1 MKKTILIIIA
11 TLMAAGQI
19 QAQQRDRRVDLEV
32 ECGRSASVAPDGSIW
47 ICTMCGDVY
56 KADSIGASWRTL
68 MKKKDIWSDIHLECV
83 VPFDRN
89 TAVTMGFKKYL
100 LRTST
105 GDTVWE
111 RIPYKSLK
119 GQEWFHPGWRGE
131 GGRMWAGSQD
141 GLLLFSADSGRTFTT
156 LRDTAFE
163 RKQGIDDIYML
174 SADSGWIA
182 GHGNRIYS
190 TTDNW
195 RTVRRWATP
204 LDQKL
209 YTVTDPHDQYWVNRV
224 RTWNATDRERTNMR
238 TWNATDRERT
248 NTFRQNYLLVHEA
261 YWSFIT
267 PMGEKLHWQR
277 TPFNLQPDF
286 EVDTAAGHLWAR
298 DSVGH
303 MVVFFSPQ
311 RWKTFDLQAMQI
323 AGIHQGRAYCLT
335 AWGIVAIDTA
345 GRMDTC
351 GFYTEERTLEEAFAE
366 MEKEYEAY
374 GYTPHRG
381 FTHSGHQWRYD
392 YNSVYLKDE
401 KGWYRIAKP
410 LGISAMHPDPDREDR
425 VIILR
430 GEKNYSVDT
439 AGRIEPYTYRQP
451 MTRFLESGLQG
462 VQITTYYTGCFHHED
477 HTIAYTRDGDR
488 LRETKN
494 TIDSNRWVSRHFP
507 ADTLERALMR
517 LGKAY
522 SLFPT
527 PADFGLQEGDVNLEK
542 ALLYEPYGCT
552 SGAGYNILFINGKGD
567 TLQAYGSSYEE
578 CGDYFPWML
587 PMRFSGSHM
596 AFVTYQPLL
605 WQALRPMMPE
615 GMRLRGFLS
624 NSSLVD
630 LRPGDL
636 LFFSEE
642 GAMGNAIKAS
652 TGKYTHVALVE
663 SVDDTVWI
671 IDATQR
677 YGVSRRPLTT
687 KYGSSDFPDVYRFKY
702 GCFSIDSVLARARSF
717 IGQPYDNAFLPD
729 NGALYCSE
737 LVYEVFL
744 NDCSDKGKHLIE
756 AKPMNWRDKN
766 GNLPKYWKKHFKKLG
781 MPVPEG
787 VPGTNP
793 TDLSRSPMLHK
804 LN

>member
-1 MKKTILIIIA
+1 MKKTILIIIT

-32 ECGRSASVAPDGSIW
+32 ECGRKASVAPDGSIW

-56 KADSIGASWRTL
+56 KADGIGTSWRTL

-89 TAVTMGFKKYL
+89 TAVTMGFKEYL

-111 RIPYKSLK
+111 HIPYESMKR
-119 GQEWFHPGWRGE
+119 QEWFHPGWRGE

-209 YTVTDPHDQYWVNRV
+209 YTVTNPHDQYWVTCV
-224 RTWNATDRERTNMR
+224 RSW
-238 TWNATDRERT
+238 
-248 NTFRQNYLLVHEA
+248 QNYLLVHEA

-267 PMGEKLHWQR
+267 PLGDTLHWQR
-277 TPFNLQPDF
+277 TPFNLQNDF
-286 EVDTAAGHLWAR
+286 EVDTATGCLWAR

-335 AWGIVAIDTA
+335 AWGVVAIDTA

-366 MEKEYEAY
+366 REKEYETY
-374 GYTPHRG
+374 GFTPHRG

-392 YNSVYLKDE
+392 YNSVYMKDE
-401 KGWYRIAKP
+401 KGWYRIAKS

-439 AGRIEPYTYRQP
+439 AGRIESYTYHQP
-451 MTRFLESGLQG
+451 LTRFLESGLQG

-517 LGKAY
+517 LGEAY

-527 PADFGLQEGDVNLEK
+527 PADFGLQEGDVDLEK
-542 ALLYEPYGCT
+542 ALLYDPYGCT
-552 SGAGYNILFINGKGD
+552 SGAGYNILFVNGKGD
-567 TLQAYGSSYEE
+567 TLQAYGSSNEE

-587 PMRFSGSHM
+587 PMRFAGSHM
-596 AFVTYQPLL
+596 DFVTYQPLL
-605 WQALRPMMPE
+605 WQALRPMMPK
-615 GMRLRGFLS
+615 GMMLRDFLS
-624 NSSLVD
+624 NNSLID

-642 GAMGNAIKAS
+642 GAMDNAIKAS
-652 TGKYTHVALVE
+652 TGQYTHVAMVE
-663 SVDDTVWI
+663 SLGQRDTVWI
-671 IDATQR
+671 IDATQKH
-677 YGVSRRPLTT
+677 GVSRRPYIF
-687 KYGSSDFPDVYRFKY
+687 KIDNHPDVYRVDF
-702 GCFSIDSVLARARSF
+702 RAAFYADDAIRRAHSF

-737 LVYEVFL
+737 LIYECYRHIA
-744 NDCSDKGKHLIE
+744 DSDTHLFE
-756 AKPMNWRDKN
+756 SKPMNWRDAN
-766 GNLPKYWKKHFKKLG
+766 GKLPDYWKKHFEKLG
-781 MPVPEG
+781 IPIPEG

-793 TDLSRSPMLHK
+793 TDLSRSPLLRK
-804 LN
+804 L

>member
-1 MKKTILIIIA
+1 MKIIIFIA
-11 TLMAAGQI
+11 ILLLTI
-19 QAQQRDRRVDLEV
+19 NVFAQQRDRRVDLEV
-32 ECGRSASVAPDGSIW
+32 QCGRSASVAPDGSIW
-47 ICTMCGDVY
+47 ICTKCGDAY

-68 MKKKDIWSDIHLECV
+68 MKKKDVWSHIHLECM

-89 TAVTMGFKKYL
+89 TAVTMGFEKYL

-131 GGRMWAGSQD
+131 GGRMWTGSQD
-141 GLLLFSADSGRTFTT
+141 GLLLFSADSGRTFTA

-224 RTWNATDRERTNMR
+224 RTWNATDRERTN
-238 TWNATDRERT
+238 
-248 NTFRQNYLLVHEA
+248 TFRQNHLLVHEA

-298 DSVGH
+298 DSMDHVA
-303 MVVFFSPQ
+303 VFFNPQ
-311 RWKTFDLQAMQI
+311 RWKTFDLQAEQI

-335 AWGIVAIDTA
+335 KWGIVAIDTA

-351 GFYTEERTLEEAFAE
+351 GFYTEEKTISEMFDEKIAE
-366 MEKEYEAY
+366 YSQY
-374 GYTPHRG
+374 GSDYAARLFPT
-381 FTHSGHQWRYD
+381 FTHGSRLWRTD
-392 YNSVYLKDE
+392 GTSIYLQDAL
-401 KGWYRIAKP
+401 GWYRVAKP
-410 LGISAMHPDPDREDR
+410 LGIREMHADPDREDR
-425 VIILR
+425 VVILR
-430 GEKNYSVDT
+430 SDGMNYSIDT

-451 MTRFLESGLQG
+451 LARFLESGLQG
-462 VQITTYYTGCFHHED
+462 AEIQTYVGGCFHFDEHRI
-477 HTIAYTRDGDR
+477 TYTRNGDL
-488 LRETKN
+488 LRETEN
-494 TIDSNRWVSRHFP
+494 TVESKRHTKRTFP
-507 ADTLERALMR
+507 VEVLESSLRR
-517 LGKAY
+517 LGEVYDRFLSA
-522 SLFPT
+522 T
-527 PADFGLQEGDVNLEK
+527 DFGLQEGDVDLHK
-542 ALLYEPYGCT
+542 ALAHNGGCT
-552 SGAGYNILFINGKGD
+552 SYSGYRIIFTNRQGD
-567 TLQAYGSSYEE
+567 TLQVDGNSNAD
-578 CGDYFPWML
+578 CGEYFPWML
-587 PMRFSGSHM
+587 PMKVAGGGES
-596 AFVTYQPLL
+596 FVTYQPTL
-605 WQALRPMMPE
+605 WQTLRPMMPE
-615 GMRLRGFLS
+615 GMMHRRFLNN
-624 NSSLVD
+624 NSLFD

-636 LFFSEE
+636 LFFSDTT
-642 GAMGNAIKAS
+642 GMGSAVRES
-652 TGKYTHVALVE
+652 TGEYTHVALVE

-687 KYGSSDFPDVYRFKY
+687 KYGSSDFPDVYRFKS

-737 LVYEVFL
+737 LVYEVFFD
-744 NDCSDKGKHLIE
+744 DCSEKGKHLLE

-766 GNLPKYWKKHFKKLG
+766 GNLPQYWQEHFKRLG

-793 TDLSRSPMLHK
+793 TDLSRSPMLRK
-804 LN
+804 K

>member
-1 MKKTILIIIA
+1 
-11 TLMAAGQI
+11 
-19 QAQQRDRRVDLEV
+19 
-32 ECGRSASVAPDGSIW
+32 
-47 ICTMCGDVY
+47 
-56 KADSIGASWRTL
+56 
-68 MKKKDIWSDIHLECV
+68 
-83 VPFDRN
+83 
-89 TAVTMGFKKYL
+89 
-100 LRTST
+100 
-105 GDTVWE
+105 
-111 RIPYKSLK
+111 
-119 GQEWFHPGWRGE
+119 
-131 GGRMWAGSQD
+131 MWAGSQD

-224 RTWNATDRERTNMR
+224 RTWNATDRERTN
-238 TWNATDRERT
+238 
-248 NTFRQNYLLVHEA
+248 TFRQNHLLVHEA

-267 PMGEKLHWQR
+267 PMGEKMHWQR

-311 RWKTFDLQAMQI
+311 RWKTFDLQAEQI

-351 GFYTEERTLEEAFAE
+351 GFYTEEKTLDEVFDE

-439 AGRIEPYTYRQP
+439 AGRHEPYTYRQP

-587 PMRFSGSHM
+587 PMRFAGSHM

-605 WQALRPMMPE
+605 WQTLRPMMPE
-615 GMRLRGFLS
+615 GMMHRRFLNN
-624 NSSLVD
+624 NSLFD
-630 LRPGDL
+630 LRPCDL
-636 LFFSEE
+636 LFFPDT
-642 GAMGNAIKAS
+642 AA
-652 TGKYTHVALVE
+652 TGEYTHVALVE

-671 IDATQR
+671 IDATPQN
-677 YGVSRRPLTT
+677 GVSRRPFLR
-687 KYGSSDFPDVYRFKY
+687 KEYDGNLLPDVYRFEHTY
-702 GCFSIDSVLARARSF
+702 FYFDSVLARARAF
-717 IGQPYDNAFLPD
+717 IGQPYDNDFLPD
-729 NGALYCSE
+729 NGALYDSE
-737 LVYEVFL
+737 LIYECYLDDV
-744 NDCSDKGKHLIE
+744 NEDKTDRHLLE
-756 AKPMNWRDKN
+756 ATPMHRRNKN
-766 GNLPKYWKKHFKKLG
+766 V
-781 MPVPEG
+781 M
-787 VPGTNP
+787 GTTP
-793 TDLSRSPMLHK
+793 TSLSQSKRLRE
-804 LN
+804 L

>member
-1 MKKTILIIIA
+1 MKKTILIIALLLA
-11 TLMAAGQI
+11 TVAQG
-19 QAQQRDRRVDLEV
+19 QQRDRRVDLTIS
-32 ECGRSASVAPDGSIW
+32 CGYRIDLSTTGRLW
-47 ICTMCGDVY
+47 IGTRCGDIFT
-56 KADSIGASWRTL
+56 ADSIGATWRTAI
-68 MKKKDIWSDIHLECV
+68 KDEDPMHIGGASLERIAAFGDDI
-83 VPFDRN
+83 
-89 TAVTMGFKKYL
+89 AVAAGYMDGEGYV
-100 LRTST
+100 LRTTT
-105 GDTVWE
+105 GGAVWDTVQVDTNLVWVHGFC
-111 RIPYKSLK
+111 Y
-119 GQEWFHPGWRGE
+119 HAD
-131 GGRMWAGSQD
+131 GRMWMAAASGRQYECMAYSTDRGQSFTTLMPPFAD
-141 GLLLFSADSGRTFTT
+141 PNDDEGGVEELYMVTADSGF
-156 LRDTAFE
+156 
-163 RKQGIDDIYML
+163 
-174 SADSGWIA
+174 A
-182 GHGNRIYS
+182 GTYGGSIYS
-190 TTDNW
+190 TSDNW
-195 RTVRRWATP
+195 RTAHQWANP
-204 LDQKL
+204 IEQGLMEKDI
-209 YTVTDPHDQYWVNRV
+209 YSDSWVNRI
-224 RTWNATDRERTNMR
+224 RPWRGWLIATLSQS
-238 TWNATDRERT
+238 
-248 NTFRQNYLLVHEA
+248 TFC
-261 YWSFIT
+261 T
-267 PMGEKLHWQR
+267 PMGSSPKWQ
-277 TPFNLQPDF
+277 TLPWATY
-286 EVDTAAGHLWAR
+286 EVDTVSGNLWVIS
-298 DSVGH
+298 DSGQLLYLTDMNHHRLVLDRVDGSIIGTLGGSIYLRTLKG
-303 MVVFFSPQ
+303 VVRVSP
-311 RWKTFDLQAMQI
+311 D
-323 AGIHQGRAYCLT
+323 GRT
-335 AWGIVAIDTA
+335 
-345 GRMDTC
+345 DTC
-351 GFYTEERTLEEAFAE
+351 GFYTEEKTISE
-366 MEKEYEAY
+366 M
-374 GYTPHRG
+374 
-381 FTHSGHQWRYD
+381 F
-392 YNSVYLKDE
+392 DE
-401 KGWYRIAKP
+401 KTAKYGKYAAEYLPTFSHGGRLWRTDGTSIYLQDALGWYRVAKP
-410 LGISAMHPDPDREDR
+410 LGIREMHADPDREDR
-425 VIILR
+425 VVILR
-430 GEKNYSVDT
+430 GDGMNYSVDT
-439 AGRIEPYTYRQP
+439 AGHIEPYTYRQP
-451 MTRFLESGLQG
+451 MTRFLESGLQS
-462 VQITTYYTGCFHHED
+462 VEITTYYTGCFHHED

-567 TLQAYGSSYEE
+567 TLQAYGSSYKE

-587 PMRFSGSHM
+587 PMRFTGSHM

-605 WQALRPMMPE
+605 WQTLRPMMPE

-652 TGKYTHVALVE
+652 TGQYTHVAMVE
-663 SVDDTVWI
+663 SLGYRDTVWI
-671 IDATQR
+671 IDATQKH
-677 YGVSRRPLTT
+677 GVSRRPLTI

-744 NDCSDKGKHLIE
+744 DDCSDKGKHLIE

-793 TDLSRSPMLHK
+793 TDLSRSPMLNK
-804 LN
+804 VL

>member
-1 MKKTILIIIA
+1 VTYLP
-11 TLMAAGQI
+11 TWL
-19 QAQQRDRRVDLEV
+19 
-32 ECGRSASVAPDGSIW
+32 APNVITVS
-47 ICTMCGDVY
+47 
-56 KADSIGASWRTL
+56 
-68 MKKKDIWSDIHLECV
+68 
-83 VPFDRN
+83 
-89 TAVTMGFKKYL
+89 GF
-100 LRTST
+100 
-105 GDTVWE
+105 
-111 RIPYKSLK
+111 
-119 GQEWFHPGWRGE
+119 F
-131 GGRMWAGSQD
+131 
-141 GLLLFSADSGRTFTT
+141 
-156 LRDTAFE
+156 
-163 RKQGIDDIYML
+163 
-174 SADSGWIA
+174 
-182 GHGNRIYS
+182 
-190 TTDNW
+190 
-195 RTVRRWATP
+195 
-204 LDQKL
+204 
-209 YTVTDPHDQYWVNRV
+209 
-224 RTWNATDRERTNMR
+224 
-238 TWNATDRERT
+238 
-248 NTFRQNYLLVHEA
+248 
-261 YWSFIT
+261 
-267 PMGEKLHWQR
+267 
-277 TPFNLQPDF
+277 FNLF
-286 EVDTAAGHLWAR
+286 NL
-298 DSVGH
+298 
-303 MVVFFSPQ
+303 
-311 RWKTFDLQAMQI
+311 
-323 AGIHQGRAYCLT
+323 
-335 AWGIVAIDTA
+335 
-345 GRMDTC
+345 
-351 GFYTEERTLEEAFAE
+351 
-366 MEKEYEAY
+366 
-374 GYTPHRG
+374 
-381 FTHSGHQWRYD
+381 
-392 YNSVYLKDE
+392 
-401 KGWYRIAKP
+401 
-410 LGISAMHPDPDREDR
+410 
-425 VIILR
+425 IL
-430 GEKNYSVDT
+430 
-439 AGRIEPYTYRQP
+439 
-451 MTRFLESGLQG
+451 
-462 VQITTYYTGCFHHED
+462 TTYYTGCFHHED

-567 TLQAYGSSYEE
+567 TLQAYGSSYKE

-587 PMRFSGSHM
+587 PMRFAGSHM

-615 GMRLRGFLS
+615 GMRLRSFLS

-804 LN
+804 VL

>member
-1 MKKTILIIIA
+1 M
-11 TLMAAGQI
+11 
-19 QAQQRDRRVDLEV
+19 
-32 ECGRSASVAPDGSIW
+32 
-47 ICTMCGDVY
+47 
-56 KADSIGASWRTL
+56 
-68 MKKKDIWSDIHLECV
+68 

-89 TAVTMGFKKYL
+89 TAVTMGFKEYL

-224 RTWNATDRERTNMR
+224 RTWNATDRERTN
-238 TWNATDRERT
+238 
-248 NTFRQNYLLVHEA
+248 TFRQNYLLVHEA

-286 EVDTAAGHLWAR
+286 EVDTATGCLWAR

-303 MVVFFSPQ
+303 VAVFFSPQ
-311 RWKTFDLQAMQI
+311 RWKTFNLQAMQI

-351 GFYTEERTLEEAFAE
+351 GFYTEEKTISE
-366 MEKEYEAY
+366 M
-374 GYTPHRG
+374 
-381 FTHSGHQWRYD
+381 F
-392 YNSVYLKDE
+392 DE
-401 KGWYRIAKP
+401 KTAKYGKYAAEYLPTFSHGGRLWRTDGTSIYLQDVLGWYRVAKP
-410 LGISAMHPDPDREDR
+410 LGVREMHPDPDREDR
-425 VIILR
+425 VVILR
-430 GEKNYSVDT
+430 GDGMNYSVDT
-439 AGRIEPYTYRQP
+439 AGHIEPYTYRQP
-451 MTRFLESGLQG
+451 LARFLESGLQG
-462 VQITTYYTGCFHHED
+462 VEIQTYVGGCFHYEEQ
-477 HTIAYTRDGDR
+477 TITYTRNGDL
-488 LRETKN
+488 LRETEN
-494 TIDSNRWVSRHFP
+494 TVDSNRWIQRHFP
-507 ADTLERALMR
+507 ADTLESTLRR
-517 LGKAY
+517 LGEVY
-522 SLFPT
+522 DRFPST
-527 PADFGLQEGDVNLEK
+527 ADFGLQEGEVDLHK
-542 ALLYEPYGCT
+542 ALAHDGGCT
-552 SGAGYNILFINGKGD
+552 SYSGYRIVFTNRQGD
-567 TLQAYGSSYEE
+567 TLRVNGNSNAD
-578 CGDYFPWML
+578 CGEYFPWML
-587 PMRFSGSHM
+587 PMKVDGGGES
-596 AFVTYQPLL
+596 FVTYQPLL

-615 GMRLRGFLS
+615 DMMHRRFLN

-652 TGKYTHVALVE
+652 TGEYTHVAMVE
-663 SVDDTVWI
+663 SIGQEDTVWI

-677 YGVSRRPLTT
+677 YGVSRRPLSI

-744 NDCSDKGKHLIE
+744 DDCSDKGKHLIE
-756 AKPMNWRDKN
+756 AKPMNWRDKE
-766 GNLPKYWKKHFKKLG
+766 GNLPQYWQEHFKKLG

-793 TDLSRSPMLHK
+793 TDLSRSPQLHRVATGR
-804 LN
+804 